1 MPVLVPPS
9 LEVKSVDVVVVDGE
23 DCVNVV
29 AEAVLD
35 GKLVPMELIA
45 DTR

>member
-1 MPVLVPPS
+1 MPVNGLPERSIEFTVS
-9 LEVKSVDVVVVDGE
+9 DNVV

-29 AEAVLD
+29 AEAVPD
-35 GKLVPMELIA
+35 GELAPTELIA

>member
-1 MPVLVPPS
+1 MPVNGLPERSTEFTVN
-9 LEVKSVDVVVVDGE
+9 DNVV